1 MYCRFEEYRHIR
13 LNRNRTRKNS
23 LILYSICYFFPF
35 RSFVQIYLSQRVCFY
50 VPAFVLGTDY
60 RMELTRVKQTR
71 HMCVQPFVNIRI
83 FKTMRVY
90 FSTCLCSSSSSSSCS
105 LLAKKKKNKYLLHSF
120 IQVNI
125 FFQLLSF
132 ILFLFYL
139 WFYLIDLSSC
149 WKIVY
154 HSNIHAHSIHS
165 HIHNSHTRK
174 RKKSAKNKRSQN
186 EKSKWKHVQHTKP
199 NGNKARTTT
208 KKILLFVWI
217 VSSPLSDTKHKFNL
231 TRKRETTS
239 KKCAETKDTKTTK
252 NKHFLTEITTFFVVC
267 LLLLGSCS
275 WLFNSLLIL
284 IHCTY
289 EW

>member
-105 LLAKKKKNKYLLHSF
+105 LLAKKKEKQIFITFIYTRKYFFSAPLIHSVSVLF
-120 IQVNI
+120 V
-125 FFQLLSF
+125 
-132 ILFLFYL
+132 ILFNRLVFMLKNRISFQYPRTFDTL
-139 WFYLIDLSSC
+139 AYSQFTYQKKE
-149 WKIVY
+149 KIC
-154 HSNIHAHSIHS
+154 
-165 HIHNSHTRK
+165 
-174 RKKSAKNKRSQN
+174 KK
-186 EKSKWKHVQHTKP
+186 
-199 NGNKARTTT
+199 
-208 KKILLFVWI
+208 
-217 VSSPLSDTKHKFNL
+217 
-231 TRKRETTS
+231 
-239 KKCAETKDTKTTK
+239 
-252 NKHFLTEITTFFVVC
+252 
-267 LLLLGSCS
+267 
-275 WLFNSLLIL
+275 
-284 IHCTY
+284 
-289 EW
+289 